1 MKRKVSERT
10 VVIIGRDGKYIT
22 GTVLGG
28 RTLKWSSSPYDAWST
43 RSVGIAR
50 IIAEQ
55 VDGDLYLF
63 NPVVSQTKLL
73 EKIVKG
79 GLADDAVRNE
89 TSGADLRNGQPDHR

>member
-43 RSVGIAR
+43 RSIGIAR

-55 VDGDLYLF
+55 VGCDLFLF

-79 GLADDAVRNE
+79 GLTDDAGGNE
-89 TSGADLRNGQPDHR
+89 TSGADQCNGQPDHR

>member
-10 VVIIGRDGKYIT
+10 VVIIGREGKYIT

-43 RSVGIAR
+43 RSIGIAR

-55 VDGDLYLF
+55 VGGDLFLF
-63 NPVVSQTKLL
+63 NPIISQTKLL

-79 GLADDAVRNE
+79 GLADDAGGNE
-89 TSGADLRNGQPDHR
+89 TSGADLRNGQPVHR

>member
-43 RSVGIAR
+43 RSIGIAR

-55 VDGDLYLF
+55 VGCDLFLF
-63 NPVVSQTKLL
+63 NPIISQTKLL

-79 GLADDAVRNE
+79 GLADDAGGNE
-89 TSGADLRNGQPDHR
+89 TSGADLRNGQPGHR